1 MPTIVW
7 WLACRRWR
15 VVEWQTPHVGAKQ
28 HLGPRVDM
36 WLAFSLLVLTTRGFL
51 INVPLF
57 YSLNGYLEILALGML
72 SE

>member
-1 MPTIVW
+1 
-7 WLACRRWR
+7 
-15 VVEWQTPHVGAKQ
+15 
-28 HLGPRVDM
+28 M

-51 INVPLF
+51 ISVPLF